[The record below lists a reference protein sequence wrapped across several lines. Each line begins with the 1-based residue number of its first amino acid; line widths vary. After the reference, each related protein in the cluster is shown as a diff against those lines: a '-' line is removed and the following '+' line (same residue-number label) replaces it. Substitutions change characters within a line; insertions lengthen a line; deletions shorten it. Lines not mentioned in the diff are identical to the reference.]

1 MPHEVG
7 SRVTRIDSPVIDLIT
22 RRALDGSVP
31 GQRKDHY
38 RLGLAVEGGAMRG
51 VVTAGMV
58 TGLEMLGL
66 RDAFDVVYGS
76 SGGASNG
83 AYFVAGQ
90 AAYGTTIYY
99 DHINCRAFIN
109 LWRPLRNKPV
119 VDFHFVTEDVMV
131 ESVVLDWKAVV
142 DSPIPLKVLASCVES
157 GDIEILE
164 DFHSQQELMQALH
177 ASAHIPLVS
186 GRNPYRYRGK
196 LLWDSG
202 IVDPLAIRS
211 ALSDHCTHLLA
222 LRSRPRG
229 LPPRHLTLFE
239 RTVIA
244 GHIARWSKTLERR
257 FRSRFDPQQNGLA
270 ELERSQQCPGS
281 QPYLLGITIPP
292 TAPNI
297 SRLEKRRDRLVL
309 GATTGVQAIFSAFGL
324 AVPQVVESLTAIGQ
338 RGQVARPM
346 ERKSIAE
353 ES

>member
-1 MPHEVG
+1 M
-7 SRVTRIDSPVIDLIT
+7 TRINSPVIDLIT

-31 GQRKDHY
+31 GQREDHY

-99 DHINCRAFIN
+99 DHINSRDFIN
-109 LWRPLRNKPV
+109 LWRPLRNKPI

-131 ESVVLDWKAVV
+131 DSVVLDWKAVV

-186 GRNPYRYRGK
+186 GRNPFRYRGK

-211 ALSDHCTHLLA
+211 ALSDQCTHLLA

-244 GHIARWSKTLERR
+244 GHIARWSKTLEGR
-257 FRSRFDPQQNGLA
+257 FRSRFDPQQNGIA
-270 ELERSQQCPGS
+270 ELERSQQCPRS
-281 QPYLLGITIPP
+281 QPYLFGITIPP
-292 TAPNI
+292 SAPNI
-297 SRLEKRRDRLVL
+297 SRLEKRRDRLIL
-309 GATTGVQAIFSAFGL
+309 GATAGVQAIFSAFGI
-324 AVPQVVESLTAIGQ
+324 AVPQVVQSLTAMGQ
-338 RGQVARPM
+338 HGHVVQPM
-346 ERKSIAE
+346 NNDSVSEDR
-353 ES
+353 